1 MTQLSVS
8 FHVIFCLASPPPRA
22 GQACPREPARLAPA
36 CRSGPPPRAGLKKT
50 VAEALRAL
58 PADPWRL
65 HDSHTAPPGVG
76 FMTRPGHHCTRP
88 RHHCTRPGHHYD
100 PVRPTP
106 ARPVGARTFQERAL
120 EQLTSYLIYIIDSPG
135 KLLSAQLTPQNS

>member
-76 FMTRPGHHCTRP
+76 FMMRPGHHCTRP
-88 RHHCTRPGHHYD
+88 GHHDD

-106 ARPVGARTFQERAL
+106 ARPVGPAHFRKEP
-120 EQLTSYLIYIIDSPG
+120 S
-135 KLLSAQLTPQNS
+135 NS